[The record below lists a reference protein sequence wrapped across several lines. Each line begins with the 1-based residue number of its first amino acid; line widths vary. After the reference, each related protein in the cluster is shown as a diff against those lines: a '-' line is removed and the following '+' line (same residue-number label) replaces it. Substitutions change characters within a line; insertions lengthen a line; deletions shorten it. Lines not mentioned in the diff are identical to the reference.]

1 MKKKVHESP
10 ANSRLCKLDDDQLM
24 FFRTFGYVVL
34 KQLFTNEELALIDR
48 EFANA
53 MEEQYPHRPYDGT
66 VRHWTPMM
74 DEATPFFGSLLED
87 PRFMTIAMQLYG
99 EDALGIIVDANRYT
113 GDTRWHR
120 DTHTVLQYGVKFA
133 FYLDPVDGESGAR
146 RVIPSTH
153 RLPDNTDFADRVKPL
168 AIGEVP
174 ACALRSE
181 PGDVVAFD
189 LRLWHSSLGGG
200 EDRRMC
206 TVVYYGNPKSEAEEE
221 ALRDLGEKIPKF
233 SLEQFDCKRRY
244 LYSSQ
249 WLSNPGGNRDRQRWI
264 ERLREIGFLNPPG
277 MVEGS

>member
-1 MKKKVHESP
+1 MKKK
-10 ANSRLCKLDDDQLM
+10 ANEHLANDCPRKLDDDQLK
-24 FFRTFGYVVL
+24 FFQTFGYVVL
-34 KQLFTNEELALIDR
+34 KQLFTKEELALIDR
-48 EFANA
+48 EFAGA

-66 VRHWTPMM
+66 ARHWSPMM
-74 DEATPFFGSLLED
+74 DGETPFFGSLLED
-87 PRFMTIAMQLYG
+87 PRFMTVAKQLYG

-113 GDTRWHR
+113 GDTSWHR

-133 FYLDPVDGESGAR
+133 FYLDPVDGESGAL

-153 RLPDNTDFADRVKPL
+153 RLPDGTDFADGVKPL

-174 ACALRSE
+174 ACALKSE

-189 LRLWHSSLGGG
+189 LRLWHSSQGGSK
-200 EDRRMC
+200 DRRMC
-206 TVVYYGNPKSEAEEE
+206 TVVYYGNPKSKVEEE
-221 ALRDLGEKIPKF
+221 ALRELGEKIPKF

-244 LYSSQ
+244 LYSSR
-249 WLSNPGGNRDRQRWI
+249 WLSNPGRNPDRQRWI